1 MTDPFFW
8 ILSIPIMFAGF
19 LISLLLVVFWVW
31 MLVDCAQ
38 RKFRKDWEKAA
49 WILAIVF
56 LTWVGALV
64 YFIVIRSSNPR
75 GVLIK

>member
-1 MTDPFFW
+1 MMDPFSW
-8 ILSIPIMFAGF
+8 IFSIPIMFAGF
-19 LISLLLVVFWVW
+19 LMSLALIIFWIW

-38 RKFRKDWEKAA
+38 RNFRKNWEKIA

-64 YFIVIRSSNPR
+64 YLIVIRLSNPR
-75 GVLIK
+75 GILIK

>member
-1 MTDPFFW
+1 
-8 ILSIPIMFAGF
+8 
-19 LISLLLVVFWVW
+19 

-38 RKFRKDWEKAA
+38 RNFRKNWEKIA

-64 YFIVIRSSNPR
+64 YLIVIRLSNPR
-75 GVLIK
+75 GILIK